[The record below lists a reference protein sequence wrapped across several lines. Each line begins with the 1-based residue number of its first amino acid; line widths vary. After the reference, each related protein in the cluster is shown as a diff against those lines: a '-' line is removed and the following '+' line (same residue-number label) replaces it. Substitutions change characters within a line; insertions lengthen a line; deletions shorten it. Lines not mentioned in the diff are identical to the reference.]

1 MHAPTTPAWTLRR
14 TIPPARVDT
23 AVGAVDVHVRG
34 GIVAG
39 GIVVGGGP
47 PGPRFAL
54 YRMRPT
60 EVVVQR
66 PDGRRE
72 RARVPDAGS
81 QALRRMAL
89 AAAVVALLSLI
100 VERTLRR

>member
-34 GIVAG
+34 GIMA
-39 GIVVGGGP
+39 GGGP

>member
-1 MHAPTTPAWTLRR
+1 MHAPTIPAWTLRR

-23 AVGAVDVHVRG
+23 AVGAVDVYVRG

-39 GIVVGGGP
+39 GGL